1 MKIHIFF
8 LKDDAEFFSS
18 LTPEDKAFYI
28 SLDLDIENYDKKT
41 GMVKQFE
48 TLDEMKEFVGLLGGD
63 VIANAQEGLGLCLLI
78 FNE

>member
-1 MKIHIFF
+1 MKTHIFF

-48 TLDEMKEFVGLLGGD
+48 TLEEMREFVGLLGSD
-63 VIANAQEGLGLCLLI
+63 VIANVQKGLGLCLLI
-78 FNE
+78 FYE

>member
-1 MKIHIFF
+1 MKTHIFF
-8 LKDDAEFFSS
+8 LKDDVEFFSS

-48 TLDEMKEFVGLLGGD
+48 TLDAMKEFVGLLGSD
-63 VIANAQEGLGLCLLI
+63 VIANVQKGLGLCLLI